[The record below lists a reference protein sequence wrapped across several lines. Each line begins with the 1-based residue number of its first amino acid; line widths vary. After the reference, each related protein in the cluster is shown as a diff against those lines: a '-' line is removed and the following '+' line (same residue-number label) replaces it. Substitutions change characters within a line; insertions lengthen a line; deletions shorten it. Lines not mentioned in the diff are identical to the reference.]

1 MAGYDAT
8 IEILPPVGMLDLRG
22 EATVRQICEATLG
35 LRLPE
40 SANSLILG
48 PDNRIV
54 YSISPD
60 HWILQ
65 IDDGQQGDVLDSLER
80 AAADLSHSFV
90 DVSDM
95 YVQIRLSGGEARQ
108 VLAQGISIDIHPRV
122 FPPDATARTGFAKTI
137 AQLHC
142 IDASPAFVITVY
154 RSYQQY
160 AIDWL
165 HIAIGRAIG
174 AA

>member
-8 IEILPPVGMLDLRG
+8 IEVLPPSGMLDLRG
-22 EATVRQICEATLG
+22 EAAVRQVCETTLG

-40 SANSLILG
+40 TANSLALG
-48 PDNRIV
+48 SDNRIV
-54 YSISPD
+54 YGISPD
-60 HWILQ
+60 HWILRV
-65 IDDGQQGDVLDSLER
+65 DDGQQGDVLDSLEQ
-80 AAADLSHSFV
+80 AATSLSHSFV

-95 YVQIRLSGGEARQ
+95 YVRIRLSGGEARH

-122 FPPDATARTGFAKTI
+122 FPPGATARTSFAKTI

-142 IDASPAFVITVY
+142 IDDSPAFIITVY
-154 RSYQQY
+154 RSYRQY

-165 HIAIGRAIG
+165 RVAIG

>member
-8 IEILPPVGMLDLRG
+8 FETLPPSGMLDLRG
-22 EATVRQICEATLG
+22 EATVRQVCETTLG

-40 SANSLILG
+40 SANSLVVG
-48 PDNRIV
+48 PDNRIA
-54 YSISPD
+54 YCISPD

-65 IDDGQQGDVLDSLER
+65 IDDGQQGDVLDSLEQ
-80 AAADLSHSFV
+80 AATSLSHSFV

-95 YVQIRLSGGEARQ
+95 YARIRLSGREARQ

-122 FPPDATARTGFAKTI
+122 FPPGTTARTSFAKTI

-142 IDASPAFVITVY
+142 VDDSPTFIITVY
-154 RSYQQY
+154 TSYRQY

-165 HIAIGRAIG
+165 RAAIGPA
-174 AA
+174 

>member
-1 MAGYDAT
+1 MVGYDAT
-8 IEILPPVGMLDLRG
+8 IAILPPIGMLDLRG
-22 EATVRQICEATLG
+22 GASVRQVCEATLG

-40 SANSLILG
+40 SANSLVVG
-48 PDNRIV
+48 SDNRIV

-65 IDDGQQGDVLDSLER
+65 IDDGQQGDVLESLEL
-80 AAADLSHSFV
+80 AATNRSHSFV

-95 YVQIRLSGGEARQ
+95 YVRIRLSGREARH
-108 VLAQGISIDIHPRV
+108 VLAQGISIDIYPRV
-122 FPPDATARTGFAKTI
+122 FPPGATARTGFAKTI

-142 IDASPAFVITVY
+142 IDDSPTFIITVY
-154 RSYQQY
+154 TSYRQY

-165 HIAIGRAIG
+165 RVAIGSA
-174 AA
+174 